1 MALKVLMLR
10 KRLTE
15 KQEALAQLRT
25 AAEGFATREADLER
39 AIDEA
44 KTDEEKAAVEA
55 AVEQYDKDK
64 DENGAAAGKLEGEI
78 ADIERELGE
87 LEQPAP
93 IASPAAGEERAG
105 RKEKMNTM
113 ENRSFKAMSMEQ
125 RSAFVKREG
134 VKSFLEQVRGL
145 VTAGAN
151 RRGITGTELTIPEE
165 VLPLLT
171 DTTER
176 YSKLMKHVNLKPVNG
191 TERVNVLG
199 VIPEAV
205 WTEQG
210 GKINELAFGF
220 TGSEIDGFK
229 VAGYF
234 ALPTWVIED
243 SDENLMGIIVDTL
256 GQSIGLAVDKAILYG
271 TGAKMP
277 MGIVTRLAQT
287 AAPSVGTAHAD
298 AVDWKDLHTSNITSI
313 AAANTGV
320 KLFQA
325 LLKAS
330 GAAKSN
336 YSNGAKFWAMNDAT
350 LNALKAEAMSVNAA
364 GAIVTGMGGEMP
376 IIGGPVETLSFIP
389 DNVIIGGYGSL
400 YLLGQR
406 SGAAIAASE
415 HVRFLEDQTVAKGVA
430 RYDGMPV
437 IPAGFIAIGI
447 SGTTVKADAV
457 TFAADAAN
465 TPPVEAGS

>member
-1 MALKVLMLR
+1 MGLKGLMLR
-10 KRLTE
+10 KKLDE
-15 KQEALAQLRT
+15 KRVELEELRKQG
-25 AAEGFATREADLER
+25 EGFQTREAELEA

-44 KTDEEKAAVEA
+44 KTEEEKTAVEA

-64 DENGAAAGKLEGEI
+64 DANEASVTALEGEI
-78 ADIERELGE
+78 KEIEAEVAELGRKK
-87 LEQPAP
+87 PAP
-93 IASPAAGEERAG
+93 AAPDAHERKGE
-105 RKEKMNTM
+105 MNM
-113 ENRSFKAMSMEQ
+113 ETRNYKAMTAEQ
-125 RSAFVKREG
+125 RSAFVKHEA
-134 VKSFLEQVRGL
+134 VSAFLDQVRSL
-145 VTAGAN
+145 AQAGAN
-151 RRGITGTELTIPEE
+151 RRSSTGTELTIPVE
-165 VLPLLT
+165 VMPLLT
-171 DTTER
+171 DATER
-176 YSKLMKHVNLKPVNG
+176 YSKLMKHINMKPVNG
-191 TERVNVLG
+191 IERVNVLG

-234 ALPTWVIED
+234 ALPNWVIED
-243 SDENLMGIIVDTL
+243 SNENLMGIIVDAL
-256 GQSIGLAVDKAILYG
+256 GQSIGLAVDKAVLYG
-271 TGAKMP
+271 TGTKMP
-277 MGIVTRLAQT
+277 LGIVTRLAQT
-287 AAPSVGTAHAD
+287 AEPVAGTAHAD
-298 AVDWKDLHTSNITSI
+298 AVAWKDLHTSNITSI
-313 AAANTGV
+313 AAASTGV

-336 YSNGAKFWAMNDAT
+336 YSNGTKFWAMNDTT

-406 SGAAIAASE
+406 SGAVIATSE
-415 HVRFLEDQTVAKGVA
+415 HVRFMEDQNVAKGVA

-437 IPAGFIAIGI
+437 VPTGFVAIGI
-447 SGTTVKADAV
+447 SGAAVEAGAV
-457 TFAADAAN
+457 TFTADAAN
-465 TPPVEAGS
+465 TPPDPGA